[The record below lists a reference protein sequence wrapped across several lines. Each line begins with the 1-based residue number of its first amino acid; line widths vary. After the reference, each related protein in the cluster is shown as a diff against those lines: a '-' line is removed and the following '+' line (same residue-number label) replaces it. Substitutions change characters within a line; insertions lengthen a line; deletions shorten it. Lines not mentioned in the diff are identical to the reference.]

1 MSNIRSGVGQVNL
14 PWSLFLSNSEPMSV
28 PLQKK
33 NINNKPDDGEGLST
47 TLGFNDIE

>member
-33 NINNKPDDGEGLST
+33 FNNKPDDGGLST